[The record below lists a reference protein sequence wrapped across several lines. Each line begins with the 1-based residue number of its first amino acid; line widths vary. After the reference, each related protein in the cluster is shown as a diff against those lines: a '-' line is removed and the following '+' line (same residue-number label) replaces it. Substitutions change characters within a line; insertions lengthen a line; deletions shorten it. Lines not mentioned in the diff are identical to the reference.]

1 MRVQVIQR
9 ISYAYK
15 GKKYTFGEI
24 IENYE
29 GNLDNKYIRRIPDEK
44 TSKTQTKDTKTQ
56 PKKDALMETGA
67 VVPDPIIKTKEGTE
81 VLATFSEDLN
91 LSPEMIKAKI
101 AEVESS
107 KVVVVKEEL
116 EATEEPKENV
126 KKEYNVV
133 EVARGWYEVQD
144 ENGESVSG
152 KKMRRDD
159 AEALLEE
166 LYA

>member
-9 ISYAYK
+9 VSYAYK

-29 GNLDNKYIRRIPDEK
+29 GALDKYIRRIPDQKE
-44 TSKTQTKDTKTQ
+44 TETQKPNKKETKDVLMQTESEVTK
-56 PKKDALMETGA
+56 
-67 VVPDPIIKTKEGTE
+67 PIIKTKEGTE

-107 KVVVVKEEL
+107 KVVVKEEV
-116 EATEEPKENV
+116 EEPEENV

-144 ENGESVSG
+144 ENGEAVGG

>member
-9 ISYAYK
+9 VSYAYK

-29 GNLDNKYIRRIPDEK
+29 GALDKYIRRIPDQKGTE
-44 TSKTQTKDTKTQ
+44 TQKPNKKETKDVLMQTESEVTK
-56 PKKDALMETGA
+56 
-67 VVPDPIIKTKEGTE
+67 PIIKTKEGTE

-107 KVVVVKEEL
+107 KVVVVKEEEL
-116 EATEEPKENV
+116 EKATEENV
-126 KKEYNVV
+126 KKEYNVI